1 VPSRP
6 GLTPER
12 VFLALSLVFGAAFV
26 VATPPLDP
34 GDERRH
40 LQRVFLL
47 SEGDLRLPGAAPGH
61 EGLVPRSLLALH
73 PPYQY
78 QDPWGRISSK
88 STAFSRTVCRHAP
101 AEWLALLRAPLA
113 PEERRG
119 LSVPT
124 VYSPV
129 SYAAAALMMAPG
141 RWLEL
146 PPLVLLYLG
155 RAGNL
160 LGWVGICWLAL
171 RFTPIR
177 KWSFAVLCLTPIAVF
192 RSASVAADP
201 ATVGI
206 VLLFLVWVLR
216 LAFPPEPSEAVSP
229 WQIGGLVGLAI
240 VLGLAKPGY
249 GVMAASVVLIPGARF
264 RSRSQQLGTIAG
276 VAAVVVLSSGAWAAV
291 PLAAESITYTDPRT
305 NLESLLGD
313 PGAFLSRVG
322 ATLTHRAS
330 SHLRGLIGI
339 LGHHDVP
346 LPSPVYLAYPVVV
359 VLVSMT
365 DGPDPR
371 ALSPARRVAAL
382 AIFGLGTLGLLALL
396 DTGGF
401 GSRGAAVIPG
411 FQGIYLVPLLPLLVL
426 CLPAWRSF
434 PARAGPWCLALF
446 CAAVQVAAL
455 VALVRHYY

>member
-1 VPSRP
+1 VSSLPR
-6 GLTPER
+6 LTPER
-12 VFLALSLVFGAAFV
+12 IFVALSLLFGAAFV

-61 EGLVPRSLLALH
+61 EGLVPSSLLALH
-73 PPYQY
+73 RPYLY
-78 QDPWGRISSK
+78 MDPWGHISDK
-88 STAFSRTVCRHAP
+88 STAFSRTVCRHDA
-101 AEWLALLRAPLA
+101 ADYVSLLRTPLA
-113 PEERRG
+113 PDARRG
-119 LSVPT
+119 LPVPT

-129 SYAAAALMMAPG
+129 SYAAAALAMAPG

-146 PPLVLLYLG
+146 PPLALLYLG
-155 RAGNL
+155 RAGNV

-171 RFTPIR
+171 RWTPVR
-177 KWSFAVLCLTPIAVF
+177 KWSFALLCLTPIAVF

-201 ATVGI
+201 ATVG
-206 VLLFLVWVLR
+206 VALLFLAWVLR
-216 LAFPPEPSEAVSP
+216 LAFPPEPSDSVSLRQIAV
-229 WQIGGLVGLAI
+229 LVGLAI
-240 VLGLAKPGY
+240 VLGQAKPGY

-264 RSRSQQLGTIAG
+264 RSRSQQLAAIAG
-276 VAAVVVLSSGAWAAV
+276 VAAAVVLSSGAWAAV
-291 PLAAESITYTDPRT
+291 PLAAGSITYTDPRS
-305 NLESLLGD
+305 NLEALLGD

-322 ATLTHRAS
+322 ATLTHRTG
-330 SHLRGLIGI
+330 SHLRGLVGI

-346 LPSPVYLAYPVVV
+346 LPLPVYLAYPVVL

-371 ALSPARRVAAL
+371 ELSPARRLGAL
-382 AIFGLGTLGLLALL
+382 GIFGLGTLVLLALL
-396 DTGGF
+396 DAGGF
-401 GSRGAAVIPG
+401 GSRGAAMIPG
-411 FQGIYLVPLLPLLVL
+411 FQGIYLVPLMPLLVL

-434 PARAGPWCLALF
+434 PSRAGPRCLVLF
-446 CAAVQVAAL
+446 CAAVQLAAL